1 MRKIICDIC
10 KTEANPAQTTV
21 TPWCGFAYT
30 TVEVLSGQMKQET
43 YDLCD
48 KCSEM
53 VVKFIR
59 KQIDER
65 QSIDNLT
72 NYKTL
77 GDSKGTCIKI
87 RP

>member
-10 KTEANPAQTTV
+10 KAEANPAQTTV

-43 YDLCD
+43 YDLCSD
-48 KCSEM
+48 CSLK
-53 VVKFIR
+53 VRNFIR
-59 KQIDER
+59 KQIGER
-65 QSIDNLT
+65 QSINNSSNKESVEDT
-72 NYKTL
+72 
-77 GDSKGTCIKI
+77 KGTCIKI